1 MFIWDWAF
9 GEVMD
14 AICDWCYSV
23 MVGVLGALIG
33 EVGMMGYELME
44 LFFVQAVVGFFNL
57 LAWALYVVG
66 LIVAVFEAGVEYQ
79 CGRACLKDTALA
91 AIKGFMA
98 VSLFSTVPVRLYK
111 LSIDLQVL
119 LTSGITGIG
128 APTNGAWGNVMQP
141 FINATSLDDFRNE
154 LGGLGGRWSTA
165 GVLLIVIMIVYA
177 FVKVFFA
184 SFKRGGILLIQISVG
199 SLYMFSV
206 SRGYT
211 DQFYNWCK
219 QVIGICLTS
228 FLQGT
233 ILTVG
238 LLILKPHPILGL
250 GLMLSATEVPRIA
263 GMFGLDT
270 SMRVNVMGAV
280 HGAQT
285 AVHAVQTIAKAGGGA

>member
-1 MFIWDWAF
+1 M
-9 GEVMD
+9 
-14 AICDWCYSV
+14 
-23 MVGVLGALIG
+23 
-33 EVGMMGYELME
+33 
-44 LFFVQAVVGFFNL
+44 
-57 LAWALYVVG
+57 
-66 LIVAVFEAGVEYQ
+66 Q

-98 VSLFSTVPVRLYK
+98 TSLFSILPVRLYK

-128 APTNGAWGNVMQP
+128 APTNGAWENVMMP
-141 FINATSLDDFRNE
+141 FVNATSIDDFKNE
-154 LGGLGGRWSTA
+154 LGSLGGQWST
-165 GVLLIVIMIVYA
+165 VHILLLVIMVVYA

-219 QVIGICLTS
+219 QGIGLCLTS

-238 LLILKPHPILGL
+238 LLIMKPHPILGL

-285 AVHAVQTIAKAGGGA
+285 AVHAVQTIKGALAK

>member
-1 MFIWDWAF
+1 MFLWDWAF
-9 GEVMD
+9 GSVMD
-14 AICDWCYSV
+14 AIVDWCYSV
-23 MVGVLGALIG
+23 AIGVIGALLG
-33 EVGMMGYELME
+33 EVGMMGYELMN
-44 LFFVQAVVGFFNL
+44 LSFVQAVVGFFNL
-57 LAWALYVVG
+57 LAWALYIVG
-66 LIVAVFEAGVEYQ
+66 LVVAVFEAGIEYQ

-98 VSLFSTVPVRLYK
+98 VSLFSILPVRLYK

-128 APTNGAWGNVMQP
+128 APTNGAWENVLQP
-141 FINATSLDDFRNE
+141 FVNATTIDDFKNQLGS
-154 LGGLGGRWSTA
+154 LGGQWSTVH
-165 GVLLIVIMIVYA
+165 VLLLVIMVVYA

-219 QVIGICLTS
+219 QVIGLCLTS

-285 AVHAVQTIAKAGGGA
+285 AVHAVQTVKGALGK

>member
-1 MFIWDWAF
+1 MFLWDWAL

-14 AICDWCYSV
+14 AIVDWLYSV
-23 MVGVLGALIG
+23 GVGIIGALLG
-33 EVGMMGYELME
+33 QVGMMGYELME
-44 LFFVQAVVGFFNL
+44 LPFVQAVVGFFNL
-57 LAWALYVVG
+57 LAWSLYVIG
-66 LIVAVFEAGVEYQ
+66 LVVAVFEAGVEYQ
-79 CGRACLKDTALA
+79 CGKACLKDTALA

-98 VSLFSTVPVRLYK
+98 ASLFSIVPLRLYK
-111 LSIDLQVL
+111 LSIDLQML

-128 APTNGAWGNVMQP
+128 APIDGAWERVLEP
-141 FINATSLDDFRNE
+141 YANAATLDDFKNQLGD
-154 LGGLGGRWSTA
+154 LGGNVPRAFYLF
-165 GVLLIVIMIVYA
+165 VLIMIVYA

-206 SRGYT
+206 SRGYI
-211 DQFYNWCK
+211 DAFYNWCK
-219 QVIGICLTS
+219 QVIGLCLTS

-238 LLILKPHPILGL
+238 LLILKSHPILGL
-250 GLMLSATEVPRIA
+250 GLMLSAAEVPRIA

-285 AVHAVQTIAKAGGGA
+285 AVHAAHTIKAAVGK

>member
-1 MFIWDWAF
+1 MFLWDWAF
-9 GEVMD
+9 GEVIDVIMD
-14 AICDWCYSV
+14 WVYSV
-23 MVGVLGALIG
+23 AIGVIGALLG

-44 LFFVQAVVGFFNL
+44 LSFVQAVVGFFNL

-66 LIVAVFEAGVEYQ
+66 LVVAVFEAGVEYQ

-91 AIKGFMA
+91 AIKGFLA
-98 VSLFSTVPVRLYK
+98 ASLFSIVPVRLYK
-111 LSIDLQVL
+111 LSIDLQIL

-128 APTNGAWGNVMQP
+128 APTNGAWENVMRP
-141 FINATSLDDFRNE
+141 FLNATSLDDFCNE
-154 LGGLGGRWSTA
+154 LGSLGGGAVPSA
-165 GVLLIVIMIVYA
+165 VFLLILFMIVYA

-206 SRGYT
+206 ARGYT

-219 QVIGICLTS
+219 QVMGLCLTS

-285 AVHAVQTIAKAGGGA
+285 AVHAVQTIKAAVS